1 MHRKMIERMEKA
13 YVDTGYINDLH
24 LEELYGSLK
33 EMRHQRPKR
42 KVNMNAASLV
52 VTCANK
58 LFEIA
63 LNFGNNILKESS
75 TVETKTSA
83 INKLFVHVS
92 P

>member
-1 MHRKMIERMEKA
+1 
-13 YVDTGYINDLH
+13 
-24 LEELYGSLK
+24 
-33 EMRHQRPKR
+33 
-42 KVNMNAASLV
+42 MNAASLV

-63 LNFGNNILKESS
+63 LNFGNHILKESS
-75 TVETKTSA
+75 MVETKTSA